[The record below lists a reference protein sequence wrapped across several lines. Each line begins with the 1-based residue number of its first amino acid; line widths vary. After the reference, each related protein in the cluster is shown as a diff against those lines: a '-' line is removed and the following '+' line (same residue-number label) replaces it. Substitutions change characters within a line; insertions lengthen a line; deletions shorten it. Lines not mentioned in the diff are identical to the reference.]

1 MDLVFLWAAALIHV
15 IIFVVLF
22 LQQGALDRGR
32 DRSATRLEVIFHR
45 KGFLPMLDPSNLTRR
60 KAYKTRVKGIW
71 RCVEN
76 VSINCP
82 FFLKQIG
89 YVCTFSTQNSKPR
102 FMQKLSRENLRYKL
116 GRVDFFNL
124 ICRLLRLEKRSE
136 DGSEMA
142 SSSTKL
148 FEASCAS
155 QLKFFIIFGILP
167 LSLPNVP
174 LNWLEQTDY
183 DSFS

>member
-1 MDLVFLWAAALIHV
+1 M
-15 IIFVVLF
+15 
-22 LQQGALDRGR
+22 
-32 DRSATRLEVIFHR
+32 RLEVIFHR

-71 RCVEN
+71 HCVEN

-82 FFLKQIG
+82 FFKKQIG
-89 YVCTFSTQNSKPR
+89 YACTFSTQNSKPR
-102 FMQKLSRENLRYKL
+102 FMQKLLAKIYATNLAEL
-116 GRVDFFNL
+116 TFFNL
-124 ICRLLRLEKRSE
+124 DYAKLLRLEKRSK

-142 SSSTKL
+142 SSFTKL
-148 FEASCAS
+148 FKASCAS
-155 QLKFFIIFGILP
+155 KLKFFIFFSILP

-183 DSFS
+183 DFFS

>member
-1 MDLVFLWAAALIHV
+1 MATYVPSQPRIQNPDSCRNFL
-15 IIFVVLF
+15 
-22 LQQGALDRGR
+22 
-32 DRSATRLEVIFHR
+32 AT
-45 KGFLPMLDPSNLTRR
+45 NLAEMT
-60 KAYKTRVKGIW
+60 
-71 RCVEN
+71 
-76 VSINCP
+76 
-82 FFLKQIG
+82 
-89 YVCTFSTQNSKPR
+89 
-102 FMQKLSRENLRYKL
+102 
-116 GRVDFFNL
+116 FFNM

-155 QLKFFIIFGILP
+155 MLKFFIIFGILP

-183 DSFS
+183 DFFFMEAYF

>member
-1 MDLVFLWAAALIHV
+1 MATYVPSQPRIQNPDSCRNFLAKIY
-15 IIFVVLF
+15 
-22 LQQGALDRGR
+22 
-32 DRSATRLEVIFHR
+32 AT
-45 KGFLPMLDPSNLTRR
+45 NLAELT
-60 KAYKTRVKGIW
+60 
-71 RCVEN
+71 
-76 VSINCP
+76 
-82 FFLKQIG
+82 FF
-89 YVCTFSTQNSKPR
+89 
-102 FMQKLSRENLRYKL
+102 
-116 GRVDFFNL
+116 DL

-155 QLKFFIIFGILP
+155 MLKFFIIFGILP

-183 DSFS
+183 DFFFMEAYFLDYNLS